1 MDFEY
6 KKEEETMGTTLIA
19 VETKEGIIV
28 ATDSRT
34 SQGSY
39 ISSRA
44 TNKISTISD
53 HIVGLRAGIASQSQ
67 AIFDIVKYYAEA
79 HSMLDEEPILVYN
92 VAQYTRKFA
101 YNYRDQM
108 TFSIIVAGYDEEKFG
123 QIYAVTIGGYSIRQ
137 KIYITGSGS
146 TFLYGYMDKNFKEG
160 MSNEEAVELVKNA
173 VCLAKRRDA
182 MSGGCINLAI
192 IDKNGTVHKTI
203 RPDMPDHPK
212 I

>member
-1 MDFEY
+1 MKFVG
-6 KKEEETMGTTLIA
+6 KIKECLMKNLFLFTTLLNILA
-19 VETKEGIIV
+19 NLHIIIGI
-28 ATDSRT
+28 
-34 SQGSY
+34 
-39 ISSRA
+39 
-44 TNKISTISD
+44 K
-53 HIVGLRAGIASQSQ
+53 
-67 AIFDIVKYYAEA
+67 
-79 HSMLDEEPILVYN
+79 
-92 VAQYTRKFA
+92 
-101 YNYRDQM
+101 M

-160 MSNEEAVELVKNA
+160 MTNEEAVELVKNA